1 MIRRTTLLLSA
12 LAAAVLLAACGS
24 AGSDREPRATTGVA
38 APTAEAA
45 AVTRAADDAPAPAKG
60 PPLPDVSVQDLAGGS
75 LSVADLAGGEKP
87 VLAWFWAPHCP
98 YCNAE
103 AKDVEAFA
111 KAHRNVVEVVGLG
124 TQDSVEEARAFVR
137 EHGLR
142 TPRMLY
148 DPSFASW
155 LQLGIRGQPAA
166 MLFDR
171 DGIAR
176 GQWFGPFD
184 EQQVLDIAA
193 RV

>member
-1 MIRRTTLLLSA
+1 MSRRLIPLLSA
-12 LAAAVLLAACGS
+12 LAAAVVLAACGS
-24 AGSDREPRATTGVA
+24 ADPGSGGEGPAASSGGDAGATA
-38 APTAEAA
+38 ATESPTEQEA
-45 AVTRAADDAPAPAKG
+45 PPKG

-87 VLAWFWAPHCP
+87 VLVWFWAPHCP

-103 AKDVEAFA
+103 AKNVEAFA
-111 KAHRNVVEVVGLG
+111 KANSDAVEVVGLG
-124 TQDSVEEARAFVR
+124 TQDSVEEAQDFVR

-148 DPSFASW
+148 DPSFESW
-155 LQLGIRGQPAA
+155 QRLGIRGQPAA
-166 MLFDR
+166 ILFDR

-176 GQWFGPFD
+176 AQWFGPFD
-184 EQQVLDIAA
+184 EQQVLEIAG

>member
-1 MIRRTTLLLSA
+1 MTRPTLAVLTTLT
-12 LAAAVLLAACGS
+12 AAVLLGACGS
-24 AGSDREPRATTGVA
+24 GSSDSTNRS
-38 APTAEAA
+38 TA
-45 AVTRAADDAPAPAKG
+45 VQPAPAAAASADQQPSPEALPKG
-60 PPLPDVSVQDLAGGS
+60 PPLPDVSVQDLAGGT

-87 VLAWFWAPHCP
+87 VLVWFWAPHCP

-103 AKDVEAFA
+103 AKNVEAFA
-111 KAHRNVVEVVGLG
+111 KAHRDTVEVVGLG
-124 TQDSVEEARAFVR
+124 TQDSVEEAHAFVR

-148 DPSFASW
+148 DPSFESW
-155 LQLGIRGQPAA
+155 QQLGIRGQPAA
-166 MLFDR
+166 ILFDR

-184 EQQVLDIAA
+184 EQQVLDIAG